1 MALNTHLSNT
11 TAYAAVI
18 EALEKG
24 GGTTQEFSD
33 SSGLARNTTRKFIR
47 ALRNRNLVRVVLWRQ
62 DTMGRY
68 TIAVWG
74 WGRPTY
80 DAKRPPRMTSTE
92 RSARRRMRQR
102 EMSALQQGRQGNG
115 DGKPASRR
123 ASLEKAHVP

>member
-11 TAYAAVI
+11 TAYAAVV

-33 SSGLARNTTRKFIR
+33 SSGLALNTTRKFIR

-115 DGKPASRR
+115 AGKPASRR

>member
-1 MALNTHLSNT
+1 MALNTHLTNT
-11 TAYAAVI
+11 TAYASVV
-18 EALEKG
+18 EALVRT
-24 GGTTQEFSD
+24 GGTAQELSD
-33 SSGLARNTTRKFIR
+33 TSGLAANTTRKFIR
-47 ALRNRNLVRVVLWRQ
+47 ALRNRALVRVVLWRQ

-74 WGRPTY
+74 WGRPAY

-92 RSARRRMRQR
+92 RSARRRVRQR
-102 EMSALQQGRQGNG
+102 EMSSLQQRRQGNG